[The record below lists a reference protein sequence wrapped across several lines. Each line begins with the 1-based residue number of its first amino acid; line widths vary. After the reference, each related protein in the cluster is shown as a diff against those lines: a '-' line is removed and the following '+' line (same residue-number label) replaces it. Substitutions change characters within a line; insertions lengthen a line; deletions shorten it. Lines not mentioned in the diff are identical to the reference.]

1 MIGLV
6 TFLVFAA
13 CVVGLMCLIGY
24 GSKRLVMRL
33 GINPKI
39 FTTII
44 IVVVFLIY

>member
-13 CVVGLMCLIGY
+13 SVVGLMCLIGY
-24 GSKRLVMRL
+24 GSQRLVIRL

-44 IVVVFLIY
+44 IVIVFLIC